1 MKWKVE
7 MKGKKVEDVWNVDK
21 ERDRQ
26 KITLMRKK
34 VKSFSLPL
42 QNSFDVPKRVNK
54 VQLLTFLD
62 VGYYI
67 KNLNNWKNGWDQT

>member
-1 MKWKVE
+1 MKC
-7 MKGKKVEDVWNVDK
+7 
-21 ERDRQ
+21 RQ
-26 KITLMRKK
+26 RKRQTKDHINEKK
-34 VKSFSLPL
+34 VKSFSVPL

-67 KNLNNWKNGWDQT
+67 KNLNN